1 MQCMIL
7 PAQLA
12 DYSHYEVWDEITY
25 PVPNFNGATI
35 DIWEWIGNFIPHFAG
50 HMFSYPCWD
59 DTKSMLM
66 KWSPAV
72 CMYEFVDSTALT

>member
-12 DYSHYEVWDEITY
+12 AYSHYEVWDEITY

-35 DIWEWIGNFIPHFAG
+35 EIWEWIGNFTHTLLGTRLVIHAEITLN
-50 HMFSYPCWD
+50 PC
-59 DTKSMLM
+59 
-66 KWSPAV
+66 
-72 CMYEFVDSTALT
+72 